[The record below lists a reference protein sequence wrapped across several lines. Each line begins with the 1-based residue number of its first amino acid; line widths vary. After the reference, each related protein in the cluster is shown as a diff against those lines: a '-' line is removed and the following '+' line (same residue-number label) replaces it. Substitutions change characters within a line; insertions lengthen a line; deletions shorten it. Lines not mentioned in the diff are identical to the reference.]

1 MLSSLQ
7 HKLDQLERK
16 LRTSFGTDI
25 STPRARFWTKVHY
38 HVFDQAFLREIW
50 TNFARIAP
58 GVYRS
63 NQPTW
68 RRFTRYKGMGIKTVL
83 NLRGANAFSQYLFER
98 DYCDTLGLGL
108 VDHAFHARRA
118 PQPQQILDVLDT
130 LRNLEKPFLLHCK
143 SGADRAGF
151 ISALYLLV
159 IEGHPIEQARQQLSW
174 RYSHLDFT
182 QTGILDYILNVYD
195 VRQDVSHIGFEEWL
209 RAEYSAETL
218 QQGFD
223 HRIDWATTAQS
234 MIRAQ

>member
-1 MLSSLQ
+1 MLSILQ
-7 HKLDQLERK
+7 NRLDQLERK

-25 STPRARFWTKVHY
+25 STPRARRWTTFHY
-38 HVFDQAFLREIW
+38 HLFDQAFLREIW
-50 TNFARIAP
+50 TNFAQIAP

-68 RRFTRYKGMGIKTVL
+68 RRFKRYKAMGIKTVL

-98 DYCDTLGLGL
+98 EFCKTLGLDL

-118 PQPQQILDVLDT
+118 PEPEQILEVLNT
-130 LRNLEKPFLLHCK
+130 LRHLQKPLLLHCK

-159 IEGHPIEQARQQLSW
+159 IEGHPIDRARQQLSW
-174 RYSHLDFT
+174 RFSHLDFT
-182 QTGILDYILNVYD
+182 KTGILDYILNVFD
-195 VRQDVSHIGFEEWL
+195 ARQKLSQIEFEEWL
-209 RAEYSAETL
+209 RSEYSAKKL

-223 HRIDWATTAQS
+223 QRIDWATTAQT
-234 MIRAQ
+234 MTRAK